1 MHTSIRTLHKNLID
15 REIKDNSKVSVEQ
28 NDITVAIPLWLPR
41 ESGMTANPLQ
51 GPTLRDPDITMA
63 RLEQW
68 IPPDMND
75 DEDLQPPHLL
85 PREPKNKT
93 GEPPPSTTSITSIV
107 SPTPLQ
113 LYKQIPKQDNIDYE
127 AEPTIYTALFMVL
140 KYGCLEPHHED
151 TTDA

>member
-1 MHTSIRTLHKNLID
+1 LLHIIFSGSFYFERAENLHTSIRTLHKNLID

-93 GEPPPSTTSITSIV
+93 GEP
-107 SPTPLQ
+107 
-113 LYKQIPKQDNIDYE
+113 
-127 AEPTIYTALFMVL
+127 
-140 KYGCLEPHHED
+140 
-151 TTDA
+151 